1 MMENV
6 TVSDEGIYE
15 LDDSN
20 QDEVTTPE
28 WTKHAIWYQIMVD
41 RFRNGDKANDP
52 SRTMPWGQSWYEASP
67 WEGSD
72 GQSFYEWY
80 VFDRMCGGDLQGL
93 GAKLDHLAELGVNAL
108 YLNPIFQAES
118 CHKYNATS
126 YLHVDDRYGV
136 PGDYFEV
143 EKKEDLLDAA
153 TWQWTRSDRLF
164 LDFLKEAKSRGFRV
178 IIDGVFNHVGTAHP
192 AFRDVLQKGR
202 DSRFADWFDV
212 RSWDPFEYEGWAGFG
227 GLPAFKK
234 NDDGIECQA
243 VKDHIFAITRRWMD
257 PDGDG
262 DPSDGID
269 GWRLDVPNEI
279 ALPFWVEWCA
289 EVRSINPEAYIS
301 GEIWD
306 RAEEWLDG
314 NSFDAVMN
322 YEFARILF
330 DWIGAKNE
338 KITATLADERLAVLR
353 NAYPTEI
360 TYSLQNLIDSHD
372 TDRAVSKIHN
382 PDRPYDRD
390 NREQDDPKYDGG
402 RPPQDAYRRL
412 RLLALFQMT
421 YVGAPMIYYGDE
433 VGMWG
438 SDDPNNRK
446 PMVWAD
452 LEQNDDPE
460 NRTMPDV
467 LQSYKRMIALRR
479 EYKALRTGKFETI
492 LTDDQQDV
500 WMYRRVDEDEEILV
514 AINASE
520 RHAEIQLPEGEW
532 ISIYADVDSDA
543 QEDGIAP
550 LSGRVWKK
558 A

>member
-20 QDEVTTPE
+20 LDEVKTPE

-80 VFDRMCGGDLQGL
+80 VFDRICGGDLQGL

-338 KITATLADERLAVLR
+338 KITATLADERLAALR

-446 PMVWAD
+446 PMVWSD

-467 LQSYKRMIALRR
+467 LESYKRMIALRR